1 MAKKSD
7 SKRGKST
14 QDNLKRIEGIGPK
27 LESLLNDAGIRTY
40 KQLARASQKRLKAI
54 LADAGRYYRMHDP
67 SSWNRQA
74 TLAAE
79 NKWDQLKQLQ
89 AQLNVRSKLPDE
101 TSATPQTLPDA
112 EPSES
117 PKSESVSAVVA
128 VSHAGGGDFTP
139 GQPFR
144 IERILTTEEV
154 GQEYESRAA
163 ELGTQ
168 FDRARDTIENRVL
181 PELEKLGLIESGQ
194 VTGVSAR
201 YRTKFGHP
209 VSPLQVVI
217 GVNVARK
224 LSVDHLKRRKI
235 PVVDSHYD
243 GIPVKVVEGTFD
255 LITAKGFFLSGTQPP
270 KEALPFTEEIVGGI
284 PIAPPNDLDDFG
296 TLGLATTIQDQVR
309 QLIGVTCQHV
319 VKQQPKTRQIDDVGD
334 DREIGRTLVS
344 ILPAN
349 RNQTFSSVTESVDCA
364 SLDLRAP
371 QGDPPLNEPP
381 DGTWAR
387 GISHPVN
394 EVPSAATAI
403 PILFATRRANAIDT
417 RLPLWKFGNGSGIR
431 MEGRIDILNNQAIY
445 INRLRYRN
453 NFTVH
458 LNNANGNFASPGDS
472 GSLLAIE
479 AKATLDGVPRDV
491 FIAIGVLFAA
501 LHDGTTG
508 LGCNMSHVIKALG
521 LDNIIPQD
529 RLTGTWSRR

>member
-1 MAKKSD
+1 MAKKTA
-7 SKRGKST
+7 SKRNKET
-14 QDNLKRIEGIGPK
+14 RDNLKRIEGIGSK
-27 LESLLNDAGIRTY
+27 LESLLNAQGISTY

-74 TLAAE
+74 MLAAE
-79 NKWDQLKQLQ
+79 KNWDQLKQLQ
-89 AQLNVRSKLPDE
+89 DQLNVRSKLPD
-101 TSATPQTLPDA
+101 
-112 EPSES
+112 PSS
-117 PKSESVSAVVA
+117 TKSEASKSAPREETESASAVVA
-128 VSHAGGGDFTP
+128 ISHAGGGDFVP
-139 GQPFR
+139 GQVFR
-144 IERILTTEEV
+144 IERILTTDEV
-154 GQEYESRAA
+154 AQEYSAREA

-168 FDRARDTIENRVL
+168 FDRARATIENTVI
-181 PELEKLGLIESGQ
+181 PQLESLGLIESGQ

-224 LSVDHLKRRKI
+224 LPIDELKRRQI
-235 PVVDSHYD
+235 PIVATHYD

-255 LITAKGFFLSGTQPP
+255 LITAKGFFLSGNQSP

-284 PIAPPNDLDDFG
+284 PVAPPNDLDDFG
-296 TLGLATTIQDQVR
+296 TLGLVTMIQDQVR

-319 VKQQPKTRQIDDVGD
+319 VKKQPQTQQIDDAGGN
-334 DREIGRTLVS
+334 REIGRTLLS

-349 RNQTFSSVTESVDCA
+349 RNQTFSNVTESVDCA
-364 SLDLRAP
+364 SLDLRASP
-371 QGDPPLNEPP
+371 GEPALKEPP
-381 DGTWAR
+381 PGTWAR
-387 GISHPVN
+387 GISHPIN
-394 EVPSAATAI
+394 ATPSATTAI

-417 RLPLWKFGNGSGIR
+417 RLPLWKFGNGSGIL

-458 LNNANGNFASPGDS
+458 LTNSNGNFASPGDS
-472 GSLLAIE
+472 GSLLAVE
-479 AKATLDGVPRDV
+479 AKATIDGQPKDV